1 MILLYIL
8 LATYIA
14 AVNFLAFRLIKSQ
27 RDGVEAGDREEGE
40 GDGKLLLAAALGV
53 GPPKRGP
60 PAARG
65 AATAMYATMFILRYR
80 LENCLLMIALPLL
93 AVVNLYC
100 FYLGF
105 RGIALFL

>member
-40 GDGKLLLAAALGV
+40 GDGKLLLAAALG
-53 GPPKRGP
+53 G
-60 PAARG
+60 
-65 AATAMYATMFILRYR
+65 ATAMYATMFILRYR

-105 RGIALFL
+105 HGIALFL